1 MKILSMEEAIKK
13 YGLSREYL
21 TRLCNTK
28 GAPVL
33 PRVKGAPYRIIAEEF
48 EEWLKSR
55 RR

>member
-1 MKILSMEEAIKK
+1 MEILSLEDAIKK
-13 YGLSREYL
+13 YGLSRNYL

-33 PRVKGAPYRIIAEEF
+33 PRVKGAPYRIIDGEF